1 MKGNEKRQEILAEAL
16 RWVSHDDVDGYM
28 AHHRFDANILEL
40 STYFRTVIDWV
51 ATVFKG
57 VEDEMCGLD
66 WGRLYETYH
75 ANAYDP
81 DSVWTRVKVLFA
93 DEYVRSRKGIFEYV
107 LGGEKEPRLLDV
119 RVFDT
124 RETKVVYAKQ
134 TAAGEKKGVS
144 NCPLCAL
151 GHDANAKRIWKFN
164 EMDADHVT
172 PWSKGGATD
181 IKNCQMLCRTH
192 NRAKGNR

>member
-75 ANAYDP
+75 ANACDP
-81 DSVWTRVKVLFA
+81 DSVWTRVKALFA

-134 TAAGEKKGVS
+134 TAAAEKKGLFV
-144 NCPLCAL
+144 
-151 GHDANAKRIWKFN
+151 HDCGWISAA
-164 EMDADHVT
+164 
-172 PWSKGGATD
+172 
-181 IKNCQMLCRTH
+181 
-192 NRAKGNR
+192 